1 MTKLLLILIVV
12 ALLGGC
18 VFQDPMGPTE
28 GQQGQPLQEYSG
40 KDSEG
45 NPDGMMERLGR
56 SSDYSIANPATDRGT
71 VTLLNR
77 GSATHPL
84 RDLLSVC
91 LSRKRGLLTDLKAK
105 KGSPM
110 EVRAHLDHVRYRSP
124 GVASLAGDSA

>member
-28 GQQGQPLQEYSG
+28 GPQGQPLQEYS

-45 NPDGMMERLGR
+45 NPDGMTERLGR
-56 SSDYSIANPATDRGT
+56 NSDYSTADPATDRSA

-105 KGSPM
+105 K
-110 EVRAHLDHVRYRSP
+110 
-124 GVASLAGDSA
+124 